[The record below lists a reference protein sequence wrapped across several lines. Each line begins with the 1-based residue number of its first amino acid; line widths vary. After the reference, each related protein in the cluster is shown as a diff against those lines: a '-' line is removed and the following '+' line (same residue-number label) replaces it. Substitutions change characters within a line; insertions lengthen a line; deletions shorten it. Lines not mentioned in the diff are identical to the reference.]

1 MNKLCTKLLRNV
13 QVYWSTVNIDFIK
26 INIIDMFI
34 SVMLGLRDTRTYLM
48 KILEVVK
55 ITVTVESW
63 YTLSFASLETHWD
76 LFSYTSP
83 IVFTLSTLR
92 LKVET
97 YEEHICRTPIWTFV
111 WEMVEGSSLSCRC
124 YVFQVI
130 SGELRCW
137 LRASFVR
144 NFASSS
150 LAATRHLLSLSHT

>member
-1 MNKLCTKLLRNV
+1 MRNSIDLLF
-13 QVYWSTVNIDFIK
+13 SIAEVNIDFIK

-34 SVMLGLRDTRTYLM
+34 SVTLCLRDTRMYLM

-76 LFSYTSP
+76 LFSYTSH
-83 IVFTLSTLR
+83 IFFTLSTLR

-97 YEEHICRTPIWTFV
+97 YEEHICRTSIWTFV

-130 SGELRCW
+130 PGELLAAGQ
-137 LRASFVR
+137 LRAKLCELK
-144 NFASSS
+144 SSCYPS
-150 LAATRHLLSLSHT
+150 PFITFSHLAL